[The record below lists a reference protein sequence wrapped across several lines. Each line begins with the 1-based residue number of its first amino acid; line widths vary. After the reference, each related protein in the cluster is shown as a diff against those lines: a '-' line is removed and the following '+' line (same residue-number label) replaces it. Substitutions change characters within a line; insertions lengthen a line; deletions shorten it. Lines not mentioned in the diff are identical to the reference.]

1 MNYDLA
7 CSLIKQYRLQSVRAR
22 VCGGQM
28 GFRLNITLKSVFD
41 FVNNLQT
48 DKLLKKWIPSNRK
61 HNKNGITKGYS
72 ANRSGDMIVSIVD
85 GGHFNLV
92 HTGR

>member
-1 MNYDLA
+1 M
-7 CSLIKQYRLQSVRAR
+7 RAR
-22 VCGGQM
+22 VFVAGQR
-28 GFRLNITLKSVFD
+28 GFRLKITLKSVLD

-48 DKLLKKWIPSNRK
+48 EKLLKKWIPSNRK

>member
-22 VCGGQM
+22 VCGCQRGL
-28 GFRLNITLKSVFD
+28 RLNITLKSVFD

-48 DKLLKKWIPSNRK
+48 EKLLKKRIPSNRK
-61 HNKNGITKGYS
+61 HNKIGITKGY
-72 ANRSGDMIVSIVD
+72 RQ
-85 GGHFNLV
+85 
-92 HTGR
+92 

>member
-7 CSLIKQYRLQSVRAR
+7 CSLIKQYKLQSVRA
-22 VCGGQM
+22 CLWGGGGGGQS
-28 GFRLNITLKSVFD
+28 GFRLNITLKSVLD

-61 HNKNGITKGYS
+61 HNKNCITKGYS
-72 ANRSGDMIVSIVD
+72 AKMS
-85 GGHFNLV
+85 
-92 HTGR
+92 

>member
-7 CSLIKQYRLQSVRAR
+7 CSLVKQYTLQSVRSR
-22 VCGGQM
+22 VCGG
-28 GFRLNITLKSVFD
+28 FRLTLKSVVD

-48 DKLLKKWIPSNRK
+48 EMLLKKWIPSNRK

-72 ANRSGDMIVSIVD
+72 ANRSWDMIVYIVD
-85 GGHFNLV
+85 GGHFNLL

>member
-1 MNYDLA
+1 MF
-7 CSLIKQYRLQSVRAR
+7 VGG
-22 VCGGQM
+22 GGQR
-28 GFRLNITLKSVFD
+28 GFRLNITLKSVLD

-48 DKLLKKWIPSNRK
+48 EKLLKKWIPCNRK
-61 HNKNGITKGYS
+61 HNNNGITKGYS

-92 HTGR
+92 HAGR